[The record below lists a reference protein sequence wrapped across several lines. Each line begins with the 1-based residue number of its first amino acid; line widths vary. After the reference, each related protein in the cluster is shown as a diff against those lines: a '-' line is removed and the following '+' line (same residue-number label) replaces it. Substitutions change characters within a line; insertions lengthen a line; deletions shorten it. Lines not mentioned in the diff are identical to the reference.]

1 MTTIKAP
8 PDAAIKTAASSPARG
23 GGPPTGSSKIDK
35 MPVTWAS
42 LGLMAV
48 TGAGLAYYYQGEK
61 EKKQQQALGKVTS
74 YGKPALGGPWTLVDF
89 TGKPVTDADFRG
101 EFLLLY
107 FGFTHCPDICPSE
120 LVKVGRILDLLDKEP
135 RLPMVRPVFISVDPD
150 RDNVG
155 QLRHYAQ
162 DFHPRILYLTGT
174 QEQLAKVTKGYRVY
188 FSKADEEDEENYL
201 VDHSIVLYLIGPD
214 GSFLDFFTQSMQP
227 TDIVNRIKG
236 YLGQARRVDT

>member
-1 MTTIKAP
+1 
-8 PDAAIKTAASSPARG
+8 
-23 GGPPTGSSKIDK
+23 
-35 MPVTWAS
+35 
-42 LGLMAV
+42 MAV

-61 EKKQQQALGKVTS
+61 EKKQQQGTVIGLGFVSFFSHVCMKYPHVLEVIPPPFSCALFRTRRLASSPHPSLLPSPPFTNCTALGKVTS

-120 LVKVGRILDLLDKEP
+120 LVKVGRILDLLDKEQS
-135 RLPMVRPVFISVDPD
+135 LPMVRPVFISVDPD

-162 DFHPRILYLTGT
+162 GAFCWV
-174 QEQLAKVTKGYRVY
+174 LA
-188 FSKADEEDEENYL
+188 
-201 VDHSIVLYLIGPD
+201 
-214 GSFLDFFTQSMQP
+214 
-227 TDIVNRIKG
+227 
-236 YLGQARRVDT
+236 